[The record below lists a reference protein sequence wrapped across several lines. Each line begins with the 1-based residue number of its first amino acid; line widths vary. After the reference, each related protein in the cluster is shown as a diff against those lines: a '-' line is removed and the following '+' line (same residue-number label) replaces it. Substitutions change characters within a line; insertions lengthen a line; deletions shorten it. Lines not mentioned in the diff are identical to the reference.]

1 MMADYE
7 PIDQIIVSLARD
19 MKSNETCYTGV
30 AIPSA
35 VIAIQL
41 ARMNHAP
48 NLEFLY
54 AGYWISPD
62 FDMDL
67 FTVMTNVEEYV
78 RSISKAK
85 GFSNLQQLY
94 AYWEGPMRMLSFG
107 MIRPAQIDQ
116 YGNINNSLIGSPSEI
131 KFRFPGG
138 AAIGDIINTC
148 HHVIG
153 YVPRHDTR
161 TFVEEVDFITARG
174 ASPAWRKEVG
184 LDMYKGLTTLVSD
197 LAVLEFDEAGI
208 MKVRSIHE
216 TSSVEEVKKNT
227 GFPINIPE
235 DVPTTEPP
243 TEREMD
249 ILQNKVDPLN
259 IRNFDS
265 RSR

>member
-1 MMADYE
+1 MTDYE
-7 PIDQIIVSLARD
+7 PIDQIIVSLAHD
-19 MKSNETCYTGV
+19 MKNNETCYTGV

-41 ARMNHAP
+41 ARMTHAP
-48 NLEFLY
+48 NLEFFY

-67 FTVMTNVEEYV
+67 FTVMTNEEEYV
-78 RSISKAK
+78 TSISKAK
-85 GFSNLQQLY
+85 GFSNLNQLY
-94 AYWEGPMRMLSFG
+94 AYWEGPMRTLSFG

-116 YGNINNSLIGSPSEI
+116 YGNLNNSIIGSPSQP

-138 AAIGDIINTC
+138 AALGDIINTC
-148 HHVIG
+148 HHVLA

-161 TFVEEVDFITARG
+161 TFVEKVDFITGRG
-174 ASPAWRKEVG
+174 ASPEWRKEVG
-184 LDMYKGLTTLVSD
+184 LDMFKGVTTLVSD
-197 LAVLEFDEAGI
+197 LAVLEFNEVG
-208 MKVRSIHE
+208 MMRVRSIHE
-216 TSSVEEVKKNT
+216 TSSIEEVQAYT
-227 GFPINIPE
+227 GFPINIPK
-235 DVPTTEPP
+235 DVPTTVPP
-243 TEREMD
+243 TEKEMD

>member
-1 MMADYE
+1 MTDYE

-19 MKSNETCYTGV
+19 MKDGETCYTGV

-41 ARMNHAP
+41 ARMTHAP
-48 NLEFLY
+48 NLEFFY

-67 FTVMTNVEEYV
+67 FTVMTNEEEYEK
-78 RSISKAK
+78 SISKGK
-85 GFSNLQQLY
+85 GFSSLHQLY
-94 AYWEGPMRMLSFG
+94 AYWEGPMHTLSFG
-107 MIRPAQIDQ
+107 MIRPAQVDQ
-116 YGNINNSLIGSPSEI
+116 YGNLNNSVIGSPSKP

-138 AAIGDIINTC
+138 AALGDIVNTC
-148 HHVIG
+148 HHVLG

-161 TFVEEVDFITARG
+161 TFVENVDFITGRG
-174 ASPAWRKEVG
+174 ASPEWRKKVG

-197 LAVLEFDEAGI
+197 LAVLEFDDAGL
-208 MKVRSIHE
+208 MRVRSIHE
-216 TSSVEEVKKNT
+216 NSSIEEVQENT
-227 GFPINIPE
+227 SFPLNIPD
-235 DVPTTEPP
+235 DVPTTKPP
-243 TEREMD
+243 TEEEMD
-249 ILQNKVDPLN
+249 LLQNKVDPLN